1 MFELFTTNKGYLH
14 KLEGF
19 EYVEK
24 AKSEIIQE
32 QKALRLVFLFQFFQ
46 FLKLFFHLV
55 FTNDIFW
62 KAHGHVFL
70 I

>member
-46 FLKLFFHLV
+46 EKATLKHYLRNQHRTLE
-55 FTNDIFW
+55 N
-62 KAHGHVFL
+62 L
-70 I
+70 